1 MATTSLQISRFDARS
16 IVAAWTD
23 TTGRDELVAS
33 IVVAVGS
40 ALLFVA
46 LGGLWLVANVR
57 LVPVWS
63 ALVIAA
69 VAGLLAVF
77 YCTVRFRPVF
87 ATTLGFVLALQLGSV
102 FGAATGYLVY
112 SAGAAFPLVDGDLYA
127 IDRAL
132 GFDWAAMLHWFGDY
146 PALVRLT
153 GFSYDQAGPQV
164 GVIFLAL
171 LLACQNVRLMKFV
184 TAQFLALV
192 IVHSVAIFLPAVGAY
207 GYLGLTGADHPG
219 MVLTSEGH
227 TVAQVMQLRTG
238 ELFDLARA
246 PMMGLIT
253 FPSFHTVMALH
264 SAWALWPVRALRWP
278 AVTFN
283 ILVWVGTLLHGSHH
297 LIDTIAGAVVAVLCI
312 YAAHRLCALV
322 QPWLFGGIEKVHSP
336 KST

>member
-1 MATTSLQISRFDARS
+1 MATTSLQPARFDLRS
-16 IVAAWTD
+16 LVAHWPAVAN
-23 TTGRDELVAS
+23 REELVAS
-33 IVVAVGS
+33 IVVAAGS
-40 ALLFVA
+40 AVLFAA
-46 LGGLWLVANVR
+46 LGGLWLFANVR
-57 LVPVWS
+57 LVPDLS
-63 ALVIAA
+63 RLGIAA
-69 VAGLLAVF
+69 VAGCLAVL

-87 ATTLGFVLALQLGSV
+87 ATTLGFVLALQLGSI

-112 SAGAAFPLVDGDLYA
+112 SAGAHFPLVDDNLYA
-127 IDRAL
+127 IDRAM
-132 GFDWAAMLHWFGDY
+132 GFDWAAMLRWFAGY
-146 PALVRLT
+146 PALVDLT
-153 GFSYDQAGPQV
+153 RFAYEQAGPQV

-171 LLACQNVRLMKFV
+171 LFACQNVRLMKFV

-192 IVHSVAIFLPAVGAY
+192 VVHIVAIFLPAVGAY
-207 GYLGLTGADHPG
+207 GYLGLTSADHPA
-219 MVLTSEGH
+219 MVLTSEGR
-227 TVAQVMQLRTG
+227 TVVQVMQLRTG

-253 FPSFHTVMALH
+253 FPSYHTVMALH

-322 QPWLFGGIEKVHSP
+322 QPWLFGKGRKRSHA
-336 KST
+336 

>member
-1 MATTSLQISRFDARS
+1 MTTTSLQLARFDPRS
-16 IVAAWTD
+16 LIAAWTD

-33 IVVAVGS
+33 IVVAVAS
-40 ALLFVA
+40 ALLFAA
-46 LGGLWLVANVR
+46 LGALWFVANVR
-57 LVPVWS
+57 VVPVWS

-69 VAGLLAVF
+69 VAGLLATF
-77 YCTVRFRPVF
+77 YSTVRFRPVF

-112 SAGAAFPLVDGDLYA
+112 SAGSAFPLVDGDLYA

-132 GFDWAAMLHWFGDY
+132 GFDGAAMLHWFADY

-153 GFSYDQAGPQV
+153 RFAYDQAGPQV

-192 IVHSVAIFLPAVGAY
+192 IAHSIAIFLPAVGAY
-207 GYLGLTGADHPG
+207 GYIGLTGADHPG

-238 ELFDLARA
+238 EFFDLARA

-297 LIDTIAGAVVAVLCI
+297 LIDTIAGAVVAVFCI

-322 QPWLFGGIEKVHSP
+322 QPWLFGRTEKVQSP
-336 KST
+336 RST

>member
-1 MATTSLQISRFDARS
+1 MATSSLQIARFDPRNL
-16 IVAAWTD
+16 VAAWTD

-171 LLACQNVRLMKFV
+171 
-184 TAQFLALV
+184 V

-238 ELFDLARA
+238 ELFDLGRA

-264 SAWALWPVRALRWP
+264 SAWALWPVRALR
-278 AVTFN
+278 
-283 ILVWVGTLLHGSHH
+283 
-297 LIDTIAGAVVAVLCI
+297 
-312 YAAHRLCALV
+312 
-322 QPWLFGGIEKVHSP
+322 
-336 KST
+336 